1 MMTTTLLFRVRAL
14 ALGLVLPAVGCSA
27 GGGAALSPQSQ
38 LAQPSSRLPALKGQ
52 WRSADLL
59 FVANGSGS
67 SSSSSSSGNGA
78 VTVYRVGNRTKL
90 VNTIAE
96 GISNPR
102 GMTLDGNGNLY
113 VVNGSGS
120 SSSSSSG
127 GGSVTVYAAGSGDN
141 ILTITRGLSSPTA
154 VAVDSHGFVYVANG
168 SGSSSS
174 SSSGAGSVNV
184 YRPGHHH
191 IFRTISNGVGNP
203 TALAFDGQGNLYV
216 LNSSA
221 SSSSSGSSA
230 AGSVSVYGAGNTDPK
245 LVISTGISTPSAFAV
260 DSAGDVVVANGTGSS
275 SSSSSSSGGSVV
287 VYAVGATSPS
297 ATITKG
303 IANPRALAL
312 DAGGNLFVA
321 NQSGSS
327 SSSSSSSSGSVAEYN
342 TGSSSPASTITDGVS
357 NPNALAL
364 SASGMLF
371 VSNSSGSSSSSSSSN
386 GTVTEYRSGSTAV
399 RHTITSHISDPV
411 ALGVS
416 GP

>member
-1 MMTTTLLFRVRAL
+1 MMTTLFRVRAL
-14 ALGLVLPAVGCSA
+14 TLGLVLPAVGCSA
-27 GGGAALSPQSQ
+27 GGGAALAPQSQ

-52 WRSADLL
+52 WRTADLL

-127 GGSVTVYAAGSGDN
+127 GGSVTVYAAGSGDD

-191 IFRTISNGVGNP
+191 VFHTISNGVGNP

-230 AGSVSVYGAGNTDPK
+230 AGSVSVYGPGNTDPK
-245 LVISTGISTPSAFAV
+245 LVISAGISMPSAFAV

-275 SSSSSSSGGSVV
+275 SSSSSSSGSVV
-287 VYAVGATSPS
+287 VYAAGATSAS
-297 ATITKG
+297 ATITTG

-312 DAGGNLFVA
+312 DAAGDLFVA

-327 SSSSSSSSGSVAEYN
+327 SSSSSGSSGSVTEYN
-342 TGSSSPASTITDGVS
+342 AGSSSPASTITDGVS

-386 GTVTEYRSGSTAV
+386 GTVTEYRLGSTAV